1 MEAYF
6 TSLGISIITI
16 MIGLFFL
23 GMAAGVYL
31 CERQWVK
38 LAEITMRSKRGKTQV
53 FIDEPDTDTNENNKL

>member
-23 GMAAGVYL
+23 GMMVGAYL

-38 LAEITMRSKRGKTQV
+38 LTLTNMANKSGKTQYY
-53 FIDEPDTDTNENNKL
+53 IDTPDTDTKENNKL